1 MKKVALAV
9 LLAGGMV
16 SGVALADEHSV
27 SVGYAQSKVQDF
39 KNIRGVNLQYRY
51 EWNSP
56 VSVMGSFTYMKGDDD
71 QNYYLSSDYINN
83 HVEAKYYSL
92 LVGPAFRINEYVSLY
107 ALGGVARTKADG
119 HTVWHNGG
127 DNYVGRETIS
137 AKSTSFAYGAGVIF
151 NPTENLSFNVGYEG
165 TQADI
170 EGDRDINGFN
180 VGVGYRF

>member
-51 EWNSP
+51 EWDSP

-107 ALGGVARTKADG
+107 ALGGVAAQKLTATRSGTTVATTTWVAKPFPLNPPLSRTAQG
-119 HTVWHNGG
+119 
-127 DNYVGRETIS
+127 
-137 AKSTSFAYGAGVIF
+137 
-151 NPTENLSFNVGYEG
+151 
-165 TQADI
+165 
-170 EGDRDINGFN
+170 
-180 VGVGYRF
+180 